1 MNKYYIIYYFYK
13 DLFNFFYYPCDY
25 YLENIPLFKIN
36 DIECLG
42 EKIEDNENIY
52 FGLEC

>member
-13 DLFNFFYYPCDY
+13 DLFDFYFYPCDY
-25 YLENIPLFKIN
+25 YLENIPLFKTN

-42 EKIEDNENIY
+42 EKIENNKNAY